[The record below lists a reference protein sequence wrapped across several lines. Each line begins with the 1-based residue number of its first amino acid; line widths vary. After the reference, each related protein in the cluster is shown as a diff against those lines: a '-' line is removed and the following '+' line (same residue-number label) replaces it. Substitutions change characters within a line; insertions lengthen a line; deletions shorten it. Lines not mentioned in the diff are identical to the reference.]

1 MSARRV
7 IGPVERA
14 VRDLLK
20 SRGELDPTRA
30 VSAASAISTARLLDL
45 ETDGS
50 KHAALTRELRQ
61 HLPALEV
68 QPLRQAQPEEEK
80 KPKRDNVSSLT
91 DRVNAKR
98 RKGAAS

>member
-1 MSARRV
+1 M

-20 SRGELDPTRA
+20 ARGQLDPTRA
-30 VSAASAISTARLLDL
+30 VSAASAISTARLLDM

-68 QPLRQAQPEEEK
+68 QALRPTDGHEER
-80 KPKRDNVSSLT
+80 KPKPDNVSSLT
-91 DRVNAKR
+91 DRVNQKR
-98 RKGAAS
+98 QGRAS

>member
-1 MSARRV
+1 MPGRV

-20 SRGELDPTRA
+20 ARGELDPTRA
-30 VSAASAISTARLLDL
+30 VSAASAISTARLLDA

-68 QPLRQAQPEEEK
+68 QPVRPVGDGEER
-80 KPKRDNVSSLT
+80 KPKQDNVSSLT
-91 DRVNAKR
+91 ERANAKR
-98 RKGAAS
+98 RRVS